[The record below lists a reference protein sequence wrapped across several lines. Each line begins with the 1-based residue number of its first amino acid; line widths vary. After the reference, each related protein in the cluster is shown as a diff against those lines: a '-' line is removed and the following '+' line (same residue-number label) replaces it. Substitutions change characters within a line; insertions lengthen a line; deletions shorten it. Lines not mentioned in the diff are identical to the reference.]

1 MLYIVGGASRS
12 GKSIISRRLL
22 VEKQVPYFP
31 LDVLISSIE
40 DVRNDLGIFH
50 GQDFIQK
57 ASQLWKH
64 SITKNLF
71 EHLALY
77 ESNYLVEGDC
87 ILPEQIHEI
96 QQKFTDSQ
104 LRVCFIGYPELTSV
118 EKLSIIRKYND
129 NLDDWTVKYDDKK
142 MLEYIDE
149 MIEYSKYLKS
159 ECEKYNIKFFNVS
172 ENFNETQDEIFN
184 FLTK

>member
-1 MLYIVGGASRS
+1 MLYIIGGASRS

-22 VEKQVPYFP
+22 AEKQVPYFP

-40 DVRNDLGIFH
+40 GVRNDLGIFH

-64 SITKNLF
+64 SITRNLF

-77 ESNYLVEGDC
+77 EKNYLVEGDC

-96 QQKFTDSQ
+96 QQKFSDSQ
-104 LRVCFIGYPELTSV
+104 LRVCFVGYPELTPT

-129 NLDDWTVKYDDKK
+129 NLDDWTVKHDDEK
-142 MLEYIDE
+142 MLGYINE
-149 MIEYSKYLKS
+149 MIEYSKYLKD
-159 ECEKYNIKFFNVS
+159 ECEKYGIKFFDVS
-172 ENFNETQDEIFN
+172 KDFDKVHEEIY
-184 FLTK
+184 LYLMK